1 VPDSATESE
10 RHRRRRAAIA
20 RRRAERRADGS
31 RAPSERASTP
41 SERPS
46 TNWELLLPALVG
58 VVLASYLSVTAWR
71 GGALPACGAGSGC
84 EAVQSSRYASVFG
97 VPVADWGA
105 LVYAALAGVAW
116 RIRSVRW
123 HGALAL
129 VVAGPA
135 LATSLYLTA
144 ISFFVV
150 RAACGWCLASLGL
163 VVACFIASLR
173 AQPTGLRKRPATLA
187 LAAVASLLGIGA
199 MHLHFRSDLATGP
212 EDPRLRALARHLA
225 ESGAVFYGASWCGHC
240 AEQKALFR
248 GSAHRLPYVECS
260 PNGRGAAQAATCR
273 EAGVAAY
280 PTWIVGEQRIEG
292 LVLPDQLARL
302 SDFDGINPGS

>member
-1 VPDSATESE
+1 VPASATENE

-31 RAPSERASTP
+31 RAPSERASP
-41 SERPS
+41 
-46 TNWELLLPALVG
+46 NWELLLPALVG
-58 VVLASYLSVTAWR
+58 IVLASYLSVTAWR
-71 GGALPACGAGSGC
+71 GGALPACGVGSGC

-97 VPVADWGA
+97 VPVAAWGA

-116 RIRSVRW
+116 RIRSARW

-129 VVAGPA
+129 LVAGPA

-144 ISFFVV
+144 ISVFVV

-187 LAAVASLLGIGA
+187 LAAVASLLVVGV

-225 ESGAVFYGASWCGHC
+225 ESGAVFYGASWCEHC

-273 EAGVAAY
+273 EAGVDAY
-280 PTWIVGEQRIEG
+280 PTWIVGERRLEG
-292 LVLPDQLARL
+292 LVPPDQLARL
-302 SDFDGINPGS
+302 SDFDRIDTGS